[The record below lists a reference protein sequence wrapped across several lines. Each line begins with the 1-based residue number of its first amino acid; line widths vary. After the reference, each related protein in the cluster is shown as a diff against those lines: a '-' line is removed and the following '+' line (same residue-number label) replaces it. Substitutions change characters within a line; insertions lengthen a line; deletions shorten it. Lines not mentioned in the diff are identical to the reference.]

1 MNAFQSIATERVD
14 DDVERTGL
22 LHALERLEGMMAS
35 LERALHEDAPALTP
49 VPGALAGVVPSRGA
63 ARPAP

>member
-1 MNAFQSIATERVD
+1 MNAFQGIATERVD

-22 LHALERLEGMMAS
+22 LHALEQLEGMMAS
-35 LERALHEDAPALTP
+35 LERALHEDAPALT